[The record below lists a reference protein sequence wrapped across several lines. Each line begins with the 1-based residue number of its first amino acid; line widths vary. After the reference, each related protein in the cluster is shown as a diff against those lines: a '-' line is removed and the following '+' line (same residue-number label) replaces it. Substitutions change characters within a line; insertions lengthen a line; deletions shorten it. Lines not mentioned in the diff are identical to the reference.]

1 MGKSRIELGR
11 YRLFD
16 AREKLRGAEVLLRNS
31 LFKESVAR
39 SYYAMFSAVRA
50 LLAMEDLD
58 SQKHSGVISLFNK
71 HFVKSGMVSRD
82 LGRLL
87 LSARDYREKGDY
99 GDFVVVTR
107 DEAEE
112 QLLAA
117 KRVIVEITEVIEREY
132 PLG

>member
-71 HFVKSGMVSRD
+71 HFVKSGIRPMLSPFCKGSF
-82 LGRLL
+82 LNMLL
-87 LSARDYREKGDY
+87 FELSKYRY
-99 GDFVVVTR
+99 
-107 DEAEE
+107 
-112 QLLAA
+112 
-117 KRVIVEITEVIEREY
+117 
-132 PLG
+132 